1 MKVSYKNKM
10 WLFLLIGFF
19 LAGCSEDMATAP
31 TEKSTSSK
39 TIALFQEF
47 TNLTE
52 ASLTGEE
59 EINLAY
65 TSTGWISSKEEL
77 IDQNAADQL
86 MSGLVQLTGTKVEEA
101 ETRSLSKE
109 TPFLTATLVNGD
121 KEEKTL
127 QFVENENGQI
137 FAMENEESV
146 YQLNEFPNELK
157 QFSGILLQAP
167 IELAGEELKEI
178 KYENGDATFVL
189 NQETTL
195 SEVETSPF
203 ISGWFLHSD
212 FQTEFSVEYTQMQQI
227 QSALTTLR
235 GDKIGGIEPDVFSSP
250 ITIHLTGKT
259 KQETLLI
266 GNGVKSAEYTY
277 VKKES
282 DQSVYQVPNV
292 LIEQLTFEPTKLV
305 DNFISLL
312 PLTAVESVEIQA
324 EGEKTVIEAEH
335 EVMDGE
341 EDQLEIVSNIFVNGK
356 QINTDAFRKTY
367 QHLAM
372 LSYEG
377 ELEDY
382 QVPEEAVEGEITILY
397 TFKNNGD
404 VLTNQIRF
412 VPYEDGVYAVVKNN
426 VVEFTTSVAQLET
439 MLQQIALLTEQ

>member
-1 MKVSYKNKM
+1 M

-47 TNLTE
+47 NNLTE

>member
-109 TPFLTATLVNGD
+109 TPFLIATLVNGD

-341 EDQLEIVSNIFVNGK
+341 EGQLEIVSNIFVNGK